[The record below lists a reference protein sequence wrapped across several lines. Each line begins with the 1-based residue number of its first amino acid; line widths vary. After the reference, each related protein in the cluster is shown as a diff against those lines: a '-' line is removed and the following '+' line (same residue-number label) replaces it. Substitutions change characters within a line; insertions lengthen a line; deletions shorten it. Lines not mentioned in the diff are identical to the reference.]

1 MRPLW
6 QTEIVPSIPIEFLRG
21 VLGVLCVFFAH
32 MAGRSAGAVR
42 LGRQRPSRLYMWIVR
57 VLLCAVFVFFRQG
70 LDFVAIL
77 VTSFSVIAFGSGMY
91 LITHQKPPEDLTHEI
106 FPE

>member
-1 MRPLW
+1 M
-6 QTEIVPSIPIEFLRG
+6 PSIPLEFLRG

-32 MAGRSAGAVR
+32 MAGRSAALV
-42 LGRQRPSRLYMWIVR
+42 RQRQQRPMRLYMWLLR

-70 LDFVAIL
+70 LDFVAIVVVAL
-77 VTSFSVIAFGSGMY
+77 SAIVFGAGMY
-91 LITHQKPPEDLTHEI
+91 MVMHQKPPEDLTHEI

>member
-1 MRPLW
+1 M
-6 QTEIVPSIPIEFLRG
+6 PSIPIEFLRG

-32 MAGRSAGAVR
+32 MAGRSAALVR
-42 LGRQRPSRLYMWIVR
+42 LGHQRPARLYAWIVR

-70 LDFVAIL
+70 LDFVGIL
-77 VTSFSVIAFGSGMY
+77 VIALTSIAFGAGMY
-91 LITHQKPPEDLTHEI
+91 LVTHHKPPEDLSHQI